1 MRRPG
6 VAVGVLGESGVR
18 GQGLGEVQQVGGLGQ
33 GDCDGDVAAD
43 MEQGLI
49 REIQEGCEAGGFEF

>member
-1 MRRPG
+1 M
-6 VAVGVLGESGVR
+6 AVGVLGVGGIY
-18 GQGLGEVQQVGGLGQ
+18 GQGLGEEQQVGGLGQ